1 MAKWEVLL
9 LAKPFSN
16 PHSKKREKERER
28 GFQKNNQKIKEK
40 GGKKNPKKKKE
51 KKNQNKLK
59 ILECNPYAWYSPWLC
74 QIWELFWQNSWQ
86 KIKRLAN
93 KTY

>member
-1 MAKWEVLL
+1 MGGAFIGKTILKKER
-9 LAKPFSN
+9 
-16 PHSKKREKERER
+16 KRERR
-28 GFQKNNQKIKEK
+28 RFSKNYQKIKEK
-40 GGKKNPKKKKE
+40 GKE
-51 KKNQNKLK
+51 KPKNQNKLK
-59 ILECNPYAWYSPWLC
+59 ILERNPYAWSSPWLC